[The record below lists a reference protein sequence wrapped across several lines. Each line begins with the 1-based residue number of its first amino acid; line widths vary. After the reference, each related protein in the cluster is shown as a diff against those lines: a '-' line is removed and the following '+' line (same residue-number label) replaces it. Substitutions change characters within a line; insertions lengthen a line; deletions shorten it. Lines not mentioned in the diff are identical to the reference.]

1 MFVHQGTRPGRLGS
15 QDNFHPQRVRLMLRT
30 LRYKLGLYA
39 VLLTV
44 LSTTGTA
51 LAAVPEPEALL
62 QPFTASYRLEVKGW
76 PNANIEHHLSRES
89 GHWQSRMQAAI
100 AVARGNER
108 SRFIVTPEGVRSV
121 NYASGYSLLG
131 VGGNYRLGSDE
142 LASLPDRQAALIELS
157 RRVLNGGCENDAC
170 RLVYQD
176 HRGREETLDYRLL
189 GPERLSLPAGEFEAV
204 KVEVNDPETPE
215 RKMLFHFHPQYPG
228 LLLAVDYRRDG
239 ERKTRLT
246 LTSLQTEAR

>member
-1 MFVHQGTRPGRLGS
+1 MNRP
-15 QDNFHPQRVRLMLRT
+15 LR
-30 LRYKLGLYA
+30 
-39 VLLTV
+39 
-44 LSTTGTA
+44 A
-51 LAAVPEPEALL
+51 LARLPFLIMLLAWIPGPAMSAVPEPEVLL
-62 QPFTASYRLEVKGW
+62 QPFSASYRLEVKGW
-76 PNANIEHHLSRES
+76 PNATIEHRLTRES

-108 SRFIVTPEGVRSV
+108 SRFIVTPDGVRSV

-131 VGGNYRLGSDE
+131 VGSSYRLAGNE
-142 LASLPDRQAALIELS
+142 LAGLPDRQAALIELS
-157 RRVLNGGCENDAC
+157 RRALNGGCGNDAC

-189 GPERLSLPAGEFEAV
+189 GAEVLSLPAGEFEAV

-228 LLLAVDYRRDG
+228 LLLAVDYHRDG
-239 ERKTRLT
+239 ERTTRLT
-246 LTSLQTEAR
+246 LTSLSSESR